1 MIEINDLQKI
11 YRMGNVEVRALDG
24 VTLDIAKGEFLG
36 IMGAS
41 GSGKTTLLH
50 MLGLLD
56 EPSSGEIVIDGTD
69 VGKLT
74 DYEKTMFRLYKLGY
88 VFQDYALVPDL
99 TVEENVS
106 LPAMLRKDRTEE
118 QIKKDSHSIL
128 QKIGL
133 CDRRD
138 HLPRELSGGQQQRVS
153 IARAMVNKPD
163 ILFADE
169 PCANLDTE
177 NSKMVLEL
185 FKEINEEMQQTIVM
199 VSHEDWHKEYFH
211 RIVRLRDGKVISDG
225 TNESSKKRA

>member
-1 MIEINDLQKI
+1 MIEIRDLRKV
-11 YRMGNVEVRALDG
+11 YHMGTVEVRALDG
-24 VTLDIAKGEFLG
+24 VTLDIEKGEFLG

-56 EPSSGEIVIDGTD
+56 YPTSGQITIEGTD
-69 VGKLT
+69 VSSLT
-74 DYEKTMFRLYKLGY
+74 EYERTMFRLYKLGY

-99 TVEENVS
+99 TVMENVA
-106 LPAMLRKDRTEE
+106 LPAMLRKDRTED
-118 QIKKDSHSIL
+118 QYKKDSYHIL
-128 QKIGL
+128 QQIGL

-169 PCANLDTE
+169 PCANLDSE
-177 NSKMVLEL
+177 NSRMVLEL
-185 FKEINEEMQQTIVM
+185 FRDINEEMKQTIVM

-225 TNESSKKRA
+225 INDAAAHR

>member
-1 MIEINDLQKI
+1 MIEITDLRKI

-36 IMGAS
+36 IMGPS

-56 EPSSGEIVIDGTD
+56 EPTSGKIIIEETD
-69 VGKLT
+69 LGKLT

-99 TVEENVS
+99 TVMENVS
-106 LPAMLRKDRTEE
+106 LPAMLRKDRSES
-118 QIKKDSHSIL
+118 QYIADSDDIL

-133 CDRRD
+133 YDRRD

-153 IARAMVNKPD
+153 LARAMVNKPD

-177 NSKMVLEL
+177 NSRIVLDL
-185 FKEINEEMQQTIVM
+185 FREINESMHQTIVM
-199 VSHEDWHKEYFH
+199 VSHEDWHKDYFH
-211 RIVRLRDGKVISDG
+211 RIIRLRDGKIVSDG
-225 TNESSKKRA
+225 INGAKSY

>member
-1 MIEINDLQKI
+1 MIRIENLQKI
-11 YRMGNVEVRALDG
+11 YHMGDVEVRALDG

-36 IMGAS
+36 IMGPS

-56 EPSSGEIVIDGTD
+56 TPTSGRIEIDGTD
-69 VGKLT
+69 IATLN

-99 TVEENVS
+99 TVFENVA
-106 LPAMLRKDRTEE
+106 LPAMLRKDRSED
-118 QIKKDSHSIL
+118 QLKKDTYSIL
-128 QKIGL
+128 QQIGMY
-133 CDRRD
+133 DRRD

-153 IARAMVNKPD
+153 IARAIVNKPD

-177 NSKMVLEL
+177 NSRMVLDL
-185 FKEINEEMQQTIVM
+185 FRQINQEMQQTIVM

-211 RIVRLRDGKVISDG
+211 RIVRLRDGKVITDG
-225 TNESSKKRA
+225 K

>member
-1 MIEINDLQKI
+1 MIEITDLRKI
-11 YRMGNVEVRALDG
+11 YHMGNVEVRALDG
-24 VTLDIAKGEFLG
+24 VTLNIEKGEFLG
-36 IMGAS
+36 IMGPS

-56 EPSSGEIVIDGTD
+56 TPSSGKIVIDNMD
-69 VGKLT
+69 LSSLT

-99 TVEENVS
+99 TVMENVS
-106 LPAMLRKDRTEE
+106 LPAMLRKDRTED
-118 QIKKDSHSIL
+118 QTKKDSFSIL

-153 IARAMVNKPD
+153 LARAMVNKPD

-177 NSKMVLEL
+177 NSRVVLDL
-185 FKEINEEMQQTIVM
+185 FREINESMQQTIVM

-211 RIVRLRDGKVISDG
+211 RIIRLRDGKVVSDG
-225 TNESSKKRA
+225 INGTEAH

>member
-1 MIEINDLQKI
+1 MIEISELRKT
-11 YRMGNVEVRALDG
+11 YHMGNVEVRALDG
-24 VTLDIAKGEFLG
+24 VNLTIEKGEFLG
-36 IMGAS
+36 IMGPS
-41 GSGKTTLLH
+41 GSGKSTLLH

-56 EPSSGEIVIDGTD
+56 LPTSGKITIDGLD
-69 VGKLT
+69 ILKLT

-99 TVEENVS
+99 TVMENVS
-106 LPAMLRKDRTEE
+106 LTAMLRKDRTEE
-118 QIKKDSHSIL
+118 QLKKDSFEIL

-153 IARAMVNKPD
+153 LARAMVNKPD

-177 NSKMVLEL
+177 NSQIVLEL
-185 FKEINEEMQQTIVM
+185 FKEINESMRQTIVM
-199 VSHEDWHKEYFH
+199 VSHEDWHKDYFH
-211 RIVRLRDGKVISDG
+211 RIIRLRDGKIVSDG
-225 TNESSKKRA
+225 INGKTSS

>member
-1 MIEINDLQKI
+1 MIEITDLRKI
-11 YRMGNVEVRALDG
+11 YRMGTVEVRALDG
-24 VTLDIAKGEFLG
+24 VTLNIEKGEFLG
-36 IMGAS
+36 IMGPS

-56 EPSSGEIVIDGTD
+56 IPTSGKIVIDGMD
-69 VGKLT
+69 LSRLT

-99 TVEENVS
+99 TVMENVS

-118 QIKKDSHSIL
+118 QTKKDSFSIL

-153 IARAMVNKPD
+153 LARAMVNKPD

-177 NSKMVLEL
+177 NSRVVLDL
-185 FKEINEEMQQTIVM
+185 FREINESMQQTIVM

-211 RIVRLRDGKVISDG
+211 RIIRLRDGKVVSDG
-225 TNESSKKRA
+225 INGTEAH